1 MMNTAEIS
9 VLKELARQYA
19 AIAALPVHRE
29 KRDLW
34 AHLNNL
40 SMDRPMV
47 LIDQLPWHEM
57 DVDGSLACRVS
68 DPYWRGVETWLRR
81 AIYQW
86 KHFPVDRVWDPYLCL
101 PRPISHSGWGL
112 KTEQDLLASDV
123 KNDVVS
129 HRYHNQIENEEDLEK
144 IHTPVYTLDEAVEQ
158 DILQTAHE
166 LFDGILPFR
175 MTGVVLH
182 CGIWDSIT
190 EWMGIENC
198 YIELMDRPEMLHAL
212 MEKLTVGL
220 LSMTD
225 QLDRLGGFDVT
236 SNLCHCSQTY
246 LTDASHAGDEPPAPL
261 AKNAWTL
268 GLAQLFTSVS
278 PAVTD
283 EFEVAYMQRVFARF
297 GAVYYGC
304 CDRLDDRLDVIEKLP
319 NVRKL
324 SCSPW
329 SDRERFAQNLDRS
342 RYVMSNKPTPA
353 YLAADVM
360 DEKLVR
366 DDLRRTLDAARR
378 HDVCLEFIL
387 KDISTVCGKPQHVW
401 RWAEIA
407 MEEVCR

>member
-1 MMNTAEIS
+1 MNRDETT
-9 VLKELARQYA
+9 VLRELARQYA
-19 AIAALPVHRE
+19 DIAAHPIHRE
-29 KRDLW
+29 KRSLW
-34 AHLNNL
+34 ARLNNL
-40 SMDRPMV
+40 SMGRPMV

-81 AIYQW
+81 SIYQW

-101 PRPISHSGWGL
+101 PRPIAQSGWGL
-112 KTEQDLLASDV
+112 KTEQDLLVSDAQ
-123 KNDVVS
+123 NDVVS
-129 HRYHNQIENEEDLEK
+129 HCYHNQIENEEDLDK
-144 IHTPVYTLDEAVEQ
+144 IHTPVYTLDEAAERE
-158 DILQTAHE
+158 IIQTAHR

-175 MTGVVLH
+175 MTGVMLH
-182 CGIWDSIT
+182 CGVWDSIT

-198 YIELMDRPEMLHAL
+198 YIELMDRPEMMHAL

-220 LSMTD
+220 LSVTD
-225 QLDRLGGFDVT
+225 QLERLGGFDVT

-246 LTDASHAGDEPPAPL
+246 LTDGSHAEDEPPEPV
-261 AKNAWTL
+261 AKNAWTF

-283 EFEVAYMQRVFARF
+283 EFEAAYMKRVFQRF

-319 NVRKL
+319 NVRKI

-378 HDVCLEFIL
+378 HHVCVELIL
-387 KDISTVCGKPQHVW
+387 KDISTVCGHPQHVW